1 MDIQAYTLGLITV
14 TFRVASAILIR
25 DKELNLENKKSL
37 FKGRGY
43 NLLGFFQLSTAP
55 KATNQETTI
64 QIITN
69 IHIYRKGRQK
79 AMIHNQTKI
88 CAKRFKPYQHI
99 NLINRKHRQDLTAAS
114 TLKSYKTRLTKF
126 RFHLRHSRKHLSDTR
141 PKRHFQRSNRSTY
154 SL

>member
-88 CAKRFKPYQHI
+88 CAKRFKLCERPYQ
-99 NLINRKHRQDLTAAS
+99 RKTHKNTDSHRRDLTAAS
-114 TLKSYKTRLTKF
+114 TLKSFKTSVVELNFDFT
-126 RFHLRHSRKHLSDTR
+126 SDT
-141 PKRHFQRSNRSTY
+141 QENI
-154 SL
+154 